1 MTSGHQFWFYFLHL
15 CYFCPFK
22 IGKILLKD
30 GLNFDGLL
38 NERLS
43 DKNSII
49 MQSIQDRCK
58 TLGNLSKPNNRMG
71 LRQIW
76 TRILIH
82 LLWMFSIK
90 FHMIL
95 NKRKWGMSLL
105 PRVSSCVVYVCSW
118 LKPGLPKVTTLDIL
132 VRHLK
137 TLQYFNVHLQGNP
150 KQTSKC
156 NFQRPVN
163 DLSGEML

>member
-1 MTSGHQFWFYFLHL
+1 
-15 CYFCPFK
+15 
-22 IGKILLKD
+22 
-30 GLNFDGLL
+30 
-38 NERLS
+38 
-43 DKNSII
+43 

-95 NKRKWGMSLL
+95 NKRKWGMCLL
-105 PRVSSCVVYVCSW
+105 PGVSSCVVYVCSR

-163 DLSGEML
+163 DLLSGEMLYCWFSFMLVFKILLWTTFPPPSLRGNCPGSTLPHGTSHGA